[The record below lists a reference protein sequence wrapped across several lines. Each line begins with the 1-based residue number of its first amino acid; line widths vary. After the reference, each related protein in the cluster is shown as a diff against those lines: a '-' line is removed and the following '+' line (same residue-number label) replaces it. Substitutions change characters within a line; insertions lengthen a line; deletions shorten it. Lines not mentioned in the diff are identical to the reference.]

1 MPLANLLPCKNG
13 CQRPINQD
21 TAKLALR
28 AIRID
33 QRSIPYMN
41 PLYWKWIWSTMR
53 KPGCKNMDADTIRCN
68 DGSTDPRTKL
78 CGGELHQ
85 LTMK

>member
-1 MPLANLLPCKNG
+1 MK
-13 CQRPINQD
+13 
-21 TAKLALR
+21 
-28 AIRID
+28 
-33 QRSIPYMN
+33 

-78 CGGELHQ
+78 DMEDVIR
-85 LTMK
+85 